1 MPKKVK
7 RLALKSAFS
16 TKVADNDLI
25 VVDNIAVED
34 YKTKTVVEMLS
45 KLGADKKAL
54 IVMPEVDQ
62 KLIKSAANIPGVK
75 TALVN
80 TINVYDILN
89 CDKFI
94 VAKKRS
100 REDRGGVRIM
110 KTAHDIILKPVI
122 TEASMQGIAN
132 KKYTFQV
139 AKDANKIE
147 IAKAVA
153 ELFGVKVAK
162 VNTINVNGK
171 YRRQGIKGGYTP
183 DWKKPS

>member
-1 MPKKVK
+1 
-7 RLALKSAFS
+7 
-16 TKVADNDLI
+16 
-25 VVDNIAVED
+25 
-34 YKTKTVVEMLS
+34 
-45 KLGADKKAL
+45 
-54 IVMPEVDQ
+54 
-62 KLIKSAANIPGVK
+62 
-75 TALVN
+75 
-80 TINVYDILN
+80 
-89 CDKFI
+89 
-94 VAKKRS
+94 
-100 REDRGGVRIM
+100 M

-147 IAKAVA
+147 IATAVA

-183 DWKKPS
+183 DWKKAIVTLTEDSKSIEFFDSMM

>member
-1 MPKKVK
+1 
-7 RLALKSAFS
+7 
-16 TKVADNDLI
+16 
-25 VVDNIAVED
+25 
-34 YKTKTVVEMLS
+34 
-45 KLGADKKAL
+45 
-54 IVMPEVDQ
+54 
-62 KLIKSAANIPGVK
+62 
-75 TALVN
+75 
-80 TINVYDILN
+80 
-89 CDKFI
+89 
-94 VAKKRS
+94 
-100 REDRGGVRIM
+100 M

-183 DWKKPS
+183 DWKKAIVTLTEDSKSIESFDSMM